1 MGHERGVVGVVQRRM
16 REEREGEQAR
26 EACACEALRWEKK
39 NGEERPRL
47 RLAFEG
53 ERGRRFRR
61 FHVRYLRHSSFCSRA
76 LSRMHIRRG
85 RRSVNSFPRKISSA
99 TKRILRQIV
108 FANRPPQR
116 TLTPL
121 LSFLDVWTEDTEMR
135 VMFLLLLF
143 FFSSPVDCFGTES
156 SSYKASN
163 PAINRVVI
171 LFRDVYTS
179 LTRFESLMRTESK
192 IILCAYTSHIWLVA
206 SSDSYERKSSY
217 ESSSLPITIYERNII
232 VPKEW

>member
-163 PAINRVVI
+163 PAINRGDSFPWRLHVSDT
-171 LFRDVYTS
+171 FRVADAHRIENNLVRIHVSYLIGS
-179 LTRFESLMRTESK
+179 LKRQLWKEKFLR
-192 IILCAYTSHIWLVA
+192 
-206 SSDSYERKSSY
+206 
-217 ESSSLPITIYERNII
+217 I
-232 VPKEW
+232 V